1 MANLRCAFIRA
12 VESHKEAITAKIRKA
27 YRDKRAGAAL
37 LSTDLSRITHGRPI
51 LLGYPLT
58 IRAGPSEKVR
68 MMMRESTNSLP
79 GCSRKRTRSNREKRP
94 NSLIGVGIKKLSTS
108 ADNTLSLQIGP

>member
-27 YRDKRAGAAL
+27 YRDKRAGVAL

-51 LLGYPLT
+51 FLGYPLT
-58 IRAGPSEKVR
+58 IRAAPSEKVS
-68 MMMRESTNSLP
+68 MMMRESTNTLP
-79 GCSRKRTRSNREKRP
+79 ACSRNGTRANGMTVTVNGQHK
-94 NSLIGVGIKKLSTS
+94 
-108 ADNTLSLQIGP
+108 